1 MWDHRSW
8 RDFLAFQVWRN
19 PGIVSI
25 SHSKGLKLPSWTKPS
40 CESEVKRRRNGFRH
54 GNIPWKCSCFPGNL
68 YKKMGIEKLGR
79 RVGGEEDKLNE
90 LLKTD
95 HSFPVLLSQSFLGI
109 ILPSIYYC
117 FISAF
122 LCREFGNFPSI
133 FTVWCSPDPK
143 FPAVPLG
150 WEQRG
155 RNESVKYSDR
165 KGKRREKGKKNHP
178 RKCKKRW
185 KSNKGW
191 SFSSIQRGNPCKS
204 AKVGTSHG
212 TQIAWHLRLIQF
224 RVNHGIFR

>member
-19 PGIVSI
+19 PGIVSVP
-25 SHSKGLKLPSWTKPS
+25 HSKGLKLPSWTKPS
-40 CESEVKRRRNGFRH
+40 CEFEVKRRRNGFRH
-54 GNIPWKCSCFPGNL
+54 GNIPRNCFPGSL

-79 RVGGEEDKLNE
+79 RRMGGEEDKLNE

-109 ILPSIYYC
+109 ILPSIDFC

-122 LCREFGNFPSI
+122 LCRAFGNFPSI
-133 FTVWCSPDPK
+133 FTVRCSPDPK

-165 KGKRREKGKKNHP
+165 KGKRREKGKKTTPENAKSDGSQIRGEVFPVSRGEILANQPRWEHP
-178 RKCKKRW
+178 PALKL
-185 KSNKGW
+185 
-191 SFSSIQRGNPCKS
+191 P
-204 AKVGTSHG
+204 GTG
-212 TQIAWHLRLIQF
+212 
-224 RVNHGIFR
+224 G